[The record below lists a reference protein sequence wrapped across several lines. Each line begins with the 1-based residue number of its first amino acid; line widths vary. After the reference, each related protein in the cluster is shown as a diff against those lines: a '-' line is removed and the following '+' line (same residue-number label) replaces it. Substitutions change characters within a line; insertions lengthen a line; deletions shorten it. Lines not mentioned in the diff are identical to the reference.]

1 MLPDPAKSRA
11 VIVGSSRYRHLAQLP
26 TVAANV
32 EEVGNL
38 FTDEQFWG
46 LPEENCVRLLDPEH
60 PAVVLDALA
69 AAAEEASDALVFY
82 FAGHGVLRPDAYDL
96 YLALEDAGLERWW
109 HAVRF
114 DDIRRIVT
122 DHPGPTAKVVL
133 LDCCYAGMAMVP
145 NMGAVNEIGDRVR
158 IEGTYLMTAAAETA
172 VALAPP
178 TERLTAFTGAFVR
191 AVRSGVPDGPDVLDF
206 NTLYPRIRNALEAAG
221 RPTPQQ
227 RSSNGGGRI
236 ALVRNVRLD
245 DRGRPDT
252 VDDVSLSDD
261 EQRLL
266 HLPPAR
272 LRVLLAE
279 LSSRDG
285 AAAQRLLKT
294 VGSTRTEQGVAA
306 VVDEVTRAGATAQA
320 RAVLAAAAQRRPAS
334 LVTLI
339 DILRETG
346 QRDQVGHLL
355 AACAEQPADRVTT
368 LAAQLLESDHAD
380 ALDVLLDAAVEARM
394 DRPRPLIALLV
405 ALLTAGLHDR
415 VGAVLAGLGA
425 RLPAAQTVEFAD
437 ALRDAGQE
445 QAAFSLYEGVPALVA
460 ARPVAVAA
468 RLAAAMHRAGR
479 ERQARDLVGLMAARH
494 HTRRERVTLLVA
506 LWTAQ
511 APADAAERLE
521 HLDDRDLLE
530 ATLQLYT
537 LPHQAAVRRLMLMEL
552 ERRPPGSTVRT
563 VIALHDAGLPMEARS
578 LLEHAAAR
586 PPADVIAV
594 VAGFAAT
601 GNDSYAHLVLERS
614 LSVDVLAALPEELRR
629 HARPVLA
636 QRSATQIVELAARL
650 PAEAMIWALG
660 TLPPDVDPEALREP
674 AIALAL
680 HGLPGPV
687 VRDLQSS
694 LPIPP
699 TLIDAAFS
707 GAYGEAAACVESLLG
722 LAEPASR
729 KQLYEALARRPAHDI
744 ARVLDVAPGLTPAI
758 AATQLE
764 LVVLLE
770 TAGRHREA
778 DQLSATLRTQLPLS
792 QACALAVIVGEAGL
806 RPRANALLGL
816 APHAAVEPA
825 DLVVGELLMGGEPP
839 RWTAAQMCDRARLD
853 PRTVVRHAVTGN
865 GIGRSTV
872 VVFTDTMLA
881 CRLRSGHL
889 VSIPYRRF
897 GAVTV
902 LRDERFTIRLQAGE
916 RVQSLD
922 IRNAALYG
930 LLVRIQQAVAEFD
943 TLCARLRSESRNPA
957 AGARPES

>member
-1 MLPDPAKSRA
+1 MLPDAAKSRA
-11 VIVGSSRYRHLAQLP
+11 VIVGSSRYRHLDPLP
-26 TVAANV
+26 SVAANL
-32 EEVGNL
+32 EEIGNL
-38 FTDEQFWG
+38 LTDEVFWG

-60 PAVVLDALA
+60 PSVVLDALA
-69 AAAEEASDALVFY
+69 DAAREASDALVFY
-82 FAGHGVLRPDAYDL
+82 YAGHGVLQPDAYDL
-96 YLALEDAGLERWW
+96 YLALEDVGLERWW

-114 DDIRRIVT
+114 DDIRRIMT
-122 DHPGPTAKVVL
+122 DHPGPAAKVVL

-191 AVRSGVPDGPDVLDF
+191 AVRDGVPDGPDVLDF
-206 NTLYPRIRNALEAAG
+206 NTLYPRIRSALEAAG

-227 RSSNGGGRI
+227 RASNGGGRI

-245 DRGRPDT
+245 DRGRAGFADEI
-252 VDDVSLSDD
+252 SLSDD
-261 EQRLL
+261 EQRSL
-266 HLPPAR
+266 HLPPVQ
-272 LRVLLAE
+272 LRALLAE
-279 LSSRDG
+279 LNGRDSD
-285 AAAQRLLKT
+285 AADRLLRA

-306 VVDEVTRAGATAQA
+306 VVDEVTRAGAPAQA

-334 LVTLI
+334 LVTLVEM
-339 DILRETG
+339 LRETG
-346 QRDQVGHLL
+346 QREQVAHLL

-368 LAAQLLESDHAD
+368 VAAQLLESDD
-380 ALDVLLDAAVEARM
+380 TEALDVLLEAAVEARM

-425 RLPAAQTVEFAD
+425 RLPAGRTAEFAD

-445 QAAFSLYEGVPALVA
+445 QAAFSLYEAVPALVA

-479 ERQARDLVGLMAARH
+479 ERQARDVVGLMAARH
-494 HTRRERVTLLVA
+494 RLRRDRVNLLAA

-511 APADAAERLE
+511 APADPAELLE

-537 LPHQAAVRRLMLMEL
+537 LPHQAAVRRLMLTEL
-552 ERRPPGSTVRT
+552 GRRPPGSTVRT

-586 PPADVIAV
+586 PPGDVIAV

-601 GNDSYAHLVLERS
+601 GNDSYARLVLERS
-614 LSVDVLAALPEELRR
+614 LSVDVLGTLPADLRR
-629 HARPVLA
+629 YASAVLA
-636 QRSATQIVELAARL
+636 QCPATRIVELAARL
-650 PAEAMIWALG
+650 PAAAMIWALG
-660 TLPPDVDPEALREP
+660 TLPADVDPQVLREP
-674 AIALAL
+674 AIAPAL
-680 HGLPGPV
+680 RGLPGPV
-687 VRDLQSS
+687 VRELQGS
-694 LPIPP
+694 LPIPA
-699 TLIDAAFS
+699 TSLDAAFS
-707 GAYGEAAACVESLLG
+707 GAYGEAAACVKSLLE

-729 KQLYEALARRPAHDI
+729 KQLHEALARRPAQDI
-744 ARVLDVAPGLTPAI
+744 ACVLDVVPGLTPAI

-764 LVVLLE
+764 LMVLLE
-770 TAGRHREA
+770 TTGRHPEA
-778 DQLSATLRTQLPLS
+778 DRLSAALRTHLPLPDL
-792 QACALAVIVGEAGL
+792 CALAAMLGEAGL

-825 DLVVGELLMGGEPP
+825 DLVVGELLPVSEPP
-839 RWTAAQMCDRARLD
+839 RWNTAQVCSRAGLD
-853 PRTVVRHAVTGN
+853 PGTAVRHVVTGKR
-865 GIGRSTV
+865 IGRSAV
-872 VVFTDTMLA
+872 AVFTDTMLA

-889 VSIPYRRF
+889 VTVPYRRF

-902 LRDERFTIRLQAGE
+902 LRDDRFTIRLQAGE
-916 RVQSLD
+916 RIQSLG
-922 IRNAALYG
+922 IRNAPLYG
-930 LLVRIQQAVAEFD
+930 LLVGIQRAVAEFD
-943 TLCARLRSESRNPA
+943 TLCARLRPPGRNPA
-957 AGARPES
+957 AGAPPEP